1 MAAAASLAVSVSALV
16 IAVFLAASSGPP
28 GSDSDCMQENL
39 MRAQQL
45 SPYYI
50 F

>member
-16 IAVFLAASSGPP
+16 IAVFLTVSSGPP
-28 GSDSDCMQENL
+28 GSGSDGMQENL